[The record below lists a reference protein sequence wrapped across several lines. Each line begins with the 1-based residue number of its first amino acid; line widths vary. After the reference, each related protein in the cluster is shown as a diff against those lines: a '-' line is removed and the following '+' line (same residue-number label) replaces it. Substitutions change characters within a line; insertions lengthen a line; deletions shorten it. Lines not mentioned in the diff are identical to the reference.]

1 MNEADV
7 LSKALLFV
15 LARSSLLAS
24 WEDFCLG
31 FLTSFWRI
39 SIFLFCTFYLL
50 ALRDAP
56 AVVVLKLY
64 INTWLLPRDLVELYC
79 YRRLFMVISELEPF
93 DRALSSAIMFQF

>member
-7 LSKALLFV
+7 LSKALLFE

-24 WEDFCLG
+24 WEDFYLG

-39 SIFLFCTFYLL
+39 SMFLFFTFYLL

-64 INTWLLPRDLVELYC
+64 INTWLLPRDLLELYC
-79 YRRLFMVISELEPF
+79 
-93 DRALSSAIMFQF
+93 